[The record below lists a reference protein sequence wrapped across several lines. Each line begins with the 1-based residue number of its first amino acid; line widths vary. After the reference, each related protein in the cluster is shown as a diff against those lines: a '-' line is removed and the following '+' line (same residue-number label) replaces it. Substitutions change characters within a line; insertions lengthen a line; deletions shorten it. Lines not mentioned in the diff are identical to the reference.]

1 MTEEGYA
8 RGHEDGY
15 DQACMDLTDDDLGSK
30 LSGDCGGCFGA
41 SFNDCD
47 KCRGMVSKDVP
58 QAEKSRCMT
67 PEEFAEAMKEIAE
80 GNDPECVHSYM
91 DDLMCQLLDD
101 LGYEEGVNIFLDA
114 EKWYA

>member
-1 MTEEGYA
+1 MTEEGCA

-30 LSGDCGGCFGA
+30 LSGDCDGCFGA

-47 KCRGMVSKDVP
+47 KCRGIVSKDVP
-58 QAEKSRCMT
+58 QAEKSRRMT

-80 GNDPECVHSYM
+80 SDDPECAHSYM

-101 LGYEEGVNIFLDA
+101 LGYEEGVKIFLDA